1 MNPRSI
7 RSLVRLS
14 SRPAPFAFELFVDPL
29 LGPGD
34 LEMAG
39 DPSVTLWGRS
49 SGGRDSWQRGNCSV
63 ISTGS
68 RKEGAVRSVS

>member
-39 DPSVTLWGRS
+39 DPSVTLWDVAVEGETVGKEATVVSFRQVL
-49 SGGRDSWQRGNCSV
+49 GKRGL
-63 ISTGS
+63 
-68 RKEGAVRSVS
+68 